1 MQSIIPQQPSPHATH
16 SIPFQGA
23 WAKRREGIKMPN
35 LVQEVQA
42 MRKILIAQNHP
53 HPPTQ
58 HNPFQGAW
66 IKRIDQ
72 LTFMIIPIPVTHSSS
87 YTSLSEGMGR
97 A

>member
-53 HPPTQ
+53 HP
-58 HNPFQGAW
+58 
-66 IKRIDQ
+66 Q
-72 LTFMIIPIPVTHSSS
+72 LSIIPFRGH
-87 YTSLSEGMGR
+87 G
-97 A
+97 